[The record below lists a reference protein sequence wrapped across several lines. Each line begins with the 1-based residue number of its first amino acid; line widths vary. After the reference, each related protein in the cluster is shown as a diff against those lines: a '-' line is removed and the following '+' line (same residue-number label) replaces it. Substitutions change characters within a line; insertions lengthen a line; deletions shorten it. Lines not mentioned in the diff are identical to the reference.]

1 MSQILEKIRQEQV
14 KKDGVPEFAIG
25 DTVHVHV
32 KIKEGDKERVQVF
45 TGTVIA
51 RNGRGTTETFTVR
64 RISYGEGVER
74 IFPVHAPSLA
84 KVQVEKSGRVRRAKL
99 YYLRKLTGKATKL
112 DEAVESDAVVAAK
125 ASAKAPKTPAK
136 AKA

>member
-1 MSQILEKIRQEQV
+1 MSKILEKIRQEQA
-14 KKDGVPEFAIG
+14 KKEGVPEFTIG

-51 RNGRGTTETFTVR
+51 RNGRGATETFTVR

-74 IFPVHAPSLA
+74 VFPVHAPCFA
-84 KVQVEKSGRVRRAKL
+84 KVEVEKSGRVRRAKL
-99 YYLRKLTGKATKL
+99 YYLRKRTGKATKL
-112 DEAVESDAVVAAK
+112 DEGAEAETAA
-125 ASAKAPKTPAK
+125 PAK

>member
-1 MSQILEKIRQEQV
+1 MSKILDKIHQEQV
-14 KKDGVPEFAIG
+14 KKDGVPEFTIG

-51 RNGRGTTETFTVR
+51 RNGRGSTETYTVR

-74 IFPVHAPSLA
+74 IFPLHAPSVA
-84 KVQVEKSGRVRRAKL
+84 KVVVEKSGRVRRAKL

-112 DEAVESDAVVAAK
+112 DEAVEPDAVVAAK
-125 ASAKAPKTPAK
+125 AKAK

>member
-1 MSQILEKIRQEQV
+1 MSKILEKIRQEQE
-14 KKDGVPEFAIG
+14 KKDGVPEFTIG

-51 RNGRGTTETFTVR
+51 RNGRGSTETYTVR

-74 IFPVHAPSLA
+74 IFPVHAPCVA
-84 KVQVEKSGRVRRAKL
+84 KVEVEKSGRVRRAKL
-99 YYLRKLTGKATKL
+99 YYLRKRTGKATKL
-112 DEAVESDAVVAAK
+112 DENAEPEVVQ
-125 ASAKAPKTPAK
+125 SAAK

>member
-1 MSQILEKIRQEQV
+1 MSKLLEKIRQEQV
-14 KKDGVPEFAIG
+14 KKDGVPEFTIG

-32 KIKEGDKERVQVF
+32 KIKEGDKERIQVF

-51 RNGRGTTETFTVR
+51 RNGRRTTETYTVR

-74 IFPVHAPSLA
+74 IFPLHAPSVA
-84 KVQVEKSGRVRRAKL
+84 KVEVEKSGRVRRAKL

-112 DEAVESDAVVAAK
+112 DENVEADAAPAK
-125 ASAKAPKTPAK
+125 K

>member
-1 MSQILEKIRQEQV
+1 MSKLLEKIRQEQV
-14 KKDGVPEFAIG
+14 KKDGVPEFTIG

-32 KIKEGDKERVQVF
+32 KIKEGDKERIQVF

-51 RNGRGTTETFTVR
+51 RNGRRTTETYTVR
-64 RISYGEGVER
+64 RISYGVGVER
-74 IFPVHAPSLA
+74 IFPLHAPSVA
-84 KVQVEKSGRVRRAKL
+84 KVEVEKSGRVRRAKL

-112 DEAVESDAVVAAK
+112 DENVEADAAPAK
-125 ASAKAPKTPAK
+125 K

>member
-1 MSQILEKIRQEQV
+1 MNIIEAITQEQL
-14 KKDGVPEFAIG
+14 KKDRGNFRVG
-25 DTVHVHV
+25 DSVRVHTKV
-32 KIKEGDKERVQVF
+32 IEGDKERIQIFAGV
-45 TGTVIA
+45 VI
-51 RNGRGTTETFTVR
+51 GRRGHGIGETFTVR

-74 IFPVHAPSLA
+74 IFPLHAPSVA
-84 KVQVEKSGRVRRAKL
+84 KVVVEKSGRVRRAKL

-125 ASAKAPKTPAK
+125 AK

>member
-1 MSQILEKIRQEQV
+1 MSKILDKIRQEQV
-14 KKDGVPEFAIG
+14 KKDGVPVFVIG

-32 KIKEGDKERVQVF
+32 KIKEGDKERIQVF

-51 RNGRGTTETFTVR
+51 RNGRSATETFTVR

-74 IFPVHAPSLA
+74 VFPVHAPCIA
-84 KVQVEKSGRVRRAKL
+84 KVVVEKSGRVRRAKL
-99 YYLRKLTGKATKL
+99 YYLRKRTGKATKL
-112 DEAVESDAVVAAK
+112 DDSTEQDT
-125 ASAKAPKTPAK
+125 APVAK

>member
-1 MSQILEKIRQEQV
+1 MSKLLEKIRQEQV
-14 KKDGVPEFAIG
+14 KKDGVPEFTIG

-32 KIKEGDKERVQVF
+32 KIKEGDKERIQVF

-51 RNGRGTTETFTVR
+51 RNGRSTTETYTVR

-74 IFPVHAPSLA
+74 IFPLHAPSVA
-84 KVQVEKSGRVRRAKL
+84 KVEVEKSGRVRRAKL

-112 DEAVESDAVVAAK
+112 DENVEADAAPVAK
-125 ASAKAPKTPAK
+125 K